1 MSEEQFS
8 NLDEEQNSVT
18 ILLAELR
25 NADQVAAAELW
36 NRFFDRLRLTAI
48 RKLSPETR
56 RVYDEEDAA
65 ISAFNSFCKGIE
77 VGRYPDLRNRDELL
91 ALLFVI
97 TGRKVMRRHRF
108 DRQQKRDTGRNVTEA
123 MFHGVNHSL
132 SAGGGIEQL
141 EGIEPTPEFAASFT
155 ETCDRFFENLG
166 DDQLQKIASMRME
179 GYQDKEI
186 AQELN
191 CARST
196 VQRRLEIIRRECKSL
211 LDVQN

>member
-65 ISAFNSFCKGIE
+65 ISAFNSFC
-77 VGRYPDLRNRDELL
+77 
-91 ALLFVI
+91 
-97 TGRKVMRRHRF
+97 
-108 DRQQKRDTGRNVTEA
+108 
-123 MFHGVNHSL
+123 S
-132 SAGGGIEQL
+132 
-141 EGIEPTPEFAASFT
+141 
-155 ETCDRFFENLG
+155 
-166 DDQLQKIASMRME
+166 
-179 GYQDKEI
+179 
-186 AQELN
+186 
-191 CARST
+191 
-196 VQRRLEIIRRECKSL
+196 
-211 LDVQN
+211 